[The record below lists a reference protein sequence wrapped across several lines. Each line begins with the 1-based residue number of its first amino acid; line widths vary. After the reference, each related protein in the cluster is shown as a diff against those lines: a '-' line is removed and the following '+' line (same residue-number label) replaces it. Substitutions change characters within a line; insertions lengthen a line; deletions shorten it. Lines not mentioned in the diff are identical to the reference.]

1 MADSDSPDTPR
12 LLPDAIHRSVRP
24 GTALLRLET
33 THAREGI
40 LDGAWWPRSR
50 NIGAELPSLISA
62 LTEHLG
68 PVTRVGLDAS
78 AWKGLPTRLT
88 VDDQVVHVDS
98 FPVGDDTVL
107 ITRGDR
113 DYFTLLLVPPDTTP
127 DAARA
132 AMAEAVRADNVSEAQ
147 QILVAISTDQT
158 RPPGAIRRR
167 APEPG
172 T

>member
-1 MADSDSPDTPR
+1 MAGSDTPDFPR
-12 LLPDAIHRSVRP
+12 LLPDAVHRSVKP

-50 NIGAELPSLISA
+50 DIGAELPSLISA

-68 PVTRVGLDAS
+68 PVTRVGLDGS
-78 AWKGLPTRLT
+78 AWDELPTRVM
-88 VDDQVVHVDS
+88 VDDRVVHIDF

-107 ITRGDR
+107 ITRGEGDL
-113 DYFTLLLVPPDTTP
+113 FSLLLVPPDTSP

-132 AMAEAVRADNVSEAQ
+132 AMARAVRAENVTEAR
-147 QILVAISTDQT
+147 QILIETGSDT
-158 RPPGAIRRR
+158 PPTPA
-167 APEPG
+167 
-172 T
+172 